1 MMFVAY
7 NKTLF
12 EREGLPD
19 LYELYLDGE
28 WTWEKATEIA
38 VKATQDI
45 DGDGVI
51 DVWGIVDARPWDM
64 AVANGATMTGVDET
78 GRVVFIADE
87 PAYLEALEQCYQ
99 WWTELGVQ
107 MPSYGSGDLSNTFRS
122 GRGAMYFSVP
132 AHGLSD
138 LMENMADE
146 WGIVPFPKGT
156 EADQHYWTVQA

>member
-1 MMFVAY
+1 M
-7 NKTLF
+7 
-12 EREGLPD
+12 D
-19 LYELYLDGE
+19 LG
-28 WTWEKATEIA
+28 KATEIA

-64 AVANGATMTGVDET
+64 AAANGATMTGVDET

-87 PAYLEALEQCYQ
+87 PAYLGLEQCYQ

-122 GRGAMYFSVP
+122 GRGLCTFPCLPP
-132 AHGLSD
+132 AARPDGKHG
-138 LMENMADE
+138 
-146 WGIVPFPKGT
+146 G
-156 EADQHYWTVQA
+156 